1 MQADDRIRQGTA
13 RPHRDVDDLIFR
25 SDGMPTVEDDRTC
38 SDR

>member
-13 RPHRDVDDLIFR
+13 RPHRDVDDLIY
-25 SDGMPTVEDDRTC
+25 GEQTGPVV

>member
-13 RPHRDVDDLIFR
+13 RPHRDVDDRIF
-25 SDGMPTVEDDRTC
+25 GGQTGPVG